1 MTRKLPS
8 FLAVLALSQF
18 FIPSAVAAIDL
29 QADLNRIVAGI
40 NQFDANSASSSSVNT
55 IADVKSIFSNNASI
69 LREIKD
75 ANAAFKRNL
84 NSAKRQIP
92 SRDTKD
98 SPAFNTLMNLTKGYE
113 EWLKYQNLNQTS
125 AQKCIN
131 KAGSSFSSFSSC
143 SIGLLPRT
151 IENERLGMQKLQAA
165 ANAWRQ
171 WQRKYGYA

>member
-1 MTRKLPS
+1 MKRILS
-8 FLAVLALSQF
+8 VLAISLIS
-18 FIPSAVAAIDL
+18 IPMGVTSSFAAIDL

-40 NQFDANSASSSSVNT
+40 NRFDANSATSSSVSNMS
-55 IADVKSIFSNNASI
+55 DVKRIFSNNAAI

-75 ANAAFKRNL
+75 ANAAFKRDL

-98 SPAFNTLMNLTKGYE
+98 SPAFSTLMNLTKGYE
-113 EWLKYQNLNQTS
+113 EWLKYQNLNQAS

-131 KAGSSFSSFSSC
+131 KAGNSFGSFSSC

-151 IENERLGMQKLQAA
+151 MENERIGMQKLQAA
-165 ANAWRQ
+165 WNAWKQ
-171 WQRKYGYA
+171 WQVKFGYA